1 MCDYSLMAV
10 TNRLAR
16 EGEELVTYRFPT
28 GSLGLASA
36 VDLKRARPAR
46 VRKNLW
52 NTIKDF
58 FDPPQEEGVCAV
70 CIPPG
75 ARLSVEL
82 RGGVPQTATFTQT
95 SAAVNSYRD
104 AICFADGRPVLLQ
117 DLREGVRVTV
127 LDLSGAS
134 ERETVVEFPLT
145 TARR

>member
-10 TNRLAR
+10 NNRLAR

-28 GSLGLASA
+28 GSLGLASSE
-36 VDLKRARPAR
+36 DLKRTRPER
-46 VRKNLW
+46 VKKTFW
-52 NTIKDF
+52 NTLKDF
-58 FDPPQEEGVCAV
+58 FDPPQEEAVCAV

-75 ARLSVEL
+75 ARLNVEL
-82 RGGVPQTATFTQT
+82 RGGAPQTATFTQI

-104 AICFADGRPVLLQ
+104 AICFEDGRPVLLQ

-145 TARR
+145 ARR